1 MYSDVLISYLYEQL
15 SQLCYIVPSTALFD
29 FSQCFHIMVI
39 LRSGSVTKDSSN
51 MSGENVSLEHFILCL
66 TSALNSPDIRDLLKQ
81 ITQPSREEFGDLIS
95 SELHRQLKPTRD
107 ALSAKDAEI
116 ADLKKTIADMNS
128 QLEELEQHG
137 RRDSLRIAG
146 IPESDNDDTDS
157 AILNICSAIEVDPP
171 VQPSDIAVSH
181 RLGKKET
188 GKTRQVIVKFAT
200 RNVRERVY
208 SSKKNIKS
216 VKEKPEYTDMS
227 HIYINEDLTKFR
239 ANLAREARSLRNS
252 GQINDTWTMYGKIM
266 VKDKHNR
273 IKIVKNSSEL
283 QALV

>member
-1 MYSDVLISYLYEQL
+1 
-15 SQLCYIVPSTALFD
+15 
-29 FSQCFHIMVI
+29 
-39 LRSGSVTKDSSN
+39 
-51 MSGENVSLEHFILCL
+51 MSGENMSPEHFILCL
-66 TSALNSPDIRDLLKQ
+66 TTALNSPDIRDLLKQ

-95 SELHRQLKPTRD
+95 SELHRQLQPMRE

-116 ADLKKTIADMNS
+116 ADLKKTITDMSS

-157 AILNICSAIEVDPP
+157 AILNICSAIEVNPP

-188 GKTRQVIVKFAT
+188 GKTRQVIVNFAT
-200 RNVRERVY
+200 RKVRERVY
-208 SSKKNIKS
+208 CSKKNLKS
-216 VKEKPEYTDMS
+216 IKEKPEYSDMS

-239 ANLAREARSLRNS
+239 AHLAREARSLRNS

-283 QALV
+283 HALV